1 MIFGRVSAIEKMLF
15 TKELSMYLGSAVPL
29 NEALLTLKQHENLP
43 SFRRIIRHLVTDV
56 ENGQSLARALS
67 RFPKT
72 FDRLYVSLVEIGET
86 SGTLPESLEHL
97 AIFLERSYA
106 LRKKV
111 QSIFL
116 YPSMV
121 VFIALILGTF
131 ITVYI
136 LPQLVRLFSS
146 FQITLPLSTRLLL
159 GFSRL
164 IEQYGWVFLLGAIT
178 LIVVVKLLS
187 NISLICRWWHR
198 VVLKMP
204 FFGGF
209 LRQYHIAAFFH
220 DLGVL
225 LKSGVPVATA
235 LGIEKKSHQ
244 NLTFGALAGRL
255 ESSLHE
261 GKSLWQIL
269 ETEYAD
275 LFPPIVAKM
284 VAVGERSGKLE
295 DTFFYLSKF
304 FDEEVERSIKNFT
317 VLLEPALL
325 LLIGSMV
332 AFIATAI
339 LAPIYSLTGSI
350 RR

>member
-1 MIFGRVSAIEKMLF
+1 
-15 TKELSMYLGSAVPL
+15 MYLRSAVPL
-29 NEALLTLKQHENLP
+29 NEALVTLGQHEKLP
-43 SFRRIIRHLVTDV
+43 SFVRVIRQIVSDV
-56 ENGQSLARALS
+56 ENGQSLAHALS
-67 RFPKT
+67 RFPRI
-72 FDRLYVSLVEIGET
+72 FDRLYISLVEIGEA

-97 AIFLERSYA
+97 AMFLERSYT

-116 YPSMV
+116 YPSIV
-121 VFIALILGTF
+121 VLITFILGTF

-164 IEQYGWVFLLGAIT
+164 IEQYGWFFLFGAIILM
-178 LIVVVKLLS
+178 LIVRLLFMF
-187 NISLICRWWHR
+187 SLVRQWRDRI
-198 VVLKMP
+198 VLHIP

-209 LRQYHIAAFFH
+209 LRQYHIASFFH

-225 LKSGVPVATA
+225 LKSGVPVASA
-235 LGIEKKSHQ
+235 LHIEKKSHQ
-244 NLTFGALAGRL
+244 NTTFCSLAERL
-255 ESSLHE
+255 ENALQE

-284 VAVGERSGKLE
+284 IAVGERSGKLE

-304 FDEEVERSIKNFT
+304 FDEEVEQSIKNFT
-317 VLLEPALL
+317 VLLEPVLL